1 MSCYNRY
8 STTFLFFMK
17 GIEKMSTENKVE
29 VSENVEVLSESERKL
44 KEGFDKVGEIA
55 EAAKAEWDA
64 KKAEA
69 GTEFM
74 CNTCGKRF
82 ATEAAAKRHFS
93 SAKCTCKKDKG
104 YKEVSKAVV
113 ENEDRKVFMSAN
125 DPKTK
130 LSIAAEATKELRDVV
145 KTSSTVNG
153 KKITVVDLTR
163 CPTPSLESMLKMA
176 DTVEIKKFVS
186 MRFHPA
192 NASRKFIAEKELAKR

>member
-1 MSCYNRY
+1 
-8 STTFLFFMK
+8 
-17 GIEKMSTENKVE
+17 MSTENKVE

-44 KEGFDKVGEIA
+44 REGFDKVGEIA

-113 ENEDRKVFMSAN
+113 ENEDRKAFMSAS
-125 DPKTK
+125 DPKAK
-130 LSIAAEATKELRDVV
+130 LSIAAEATKELREVV

>member
-1 MSCYNRY
+1 
-8 STTFLFFMK
+8 MK

-44 KEGFDKVGEIA
+44 REGFDKVGEIA

-113 ENEDRKVFMSAN
+113 ENEDRKAFMSAS

-130 LSIAAEATKELRDVV
+130 LSIAAEATKELREVV

>member
-1 MSCYNRY
+1 
-8 STTFLFFMK
+8 
-17 GIEKMSTENKVE
+17 MSTENRVE

-44 KEGFDKVGEIA
+44 REGFDKVGEIA

-64 KKAEA
+64 KVAEA

-93 SAKCTCKKDKG
+93 SAKCTCDKDKG

-113 ENEDRKVFMSAN
+113 ENEDRKAFMSTD

-130 LSIAAEATKELRDVV
+130 LSIAAEATKELREIA

-176 DTVEIKKFVS
+176 DTVEIKKFVA

-192 NASRKFIAEKELAKR
+192 NASRKYIAEKELAKRG

>member
-1 MSCYNRY
+1 
-8 STTFLFFMK
+8 
-17 GIEKMSTENKVE
+17 MSTENKVE

-113 ENEDRKVFMSAN
+113 ENEDRKAFMYAN

>member
-44 KEGFDKVGEIA
+44 REGFDKVGEIA

-113 ENEDRKVFMSAN
+113 ENEDRKAFMHAN